1 MNRSMKSVSSF
12 RNRVANYIRNRLRN
26 QNPGLRLSAEKV
38 MEVSAGMVSVS
49 WRRGKFPRDT
59 ATRALAHYWNMRN
72 AA

>member
-1 MNRSMKSVSSF
+1 MKSISSF

-26 QNPGLRLSAEKV
+26 QNPNLSLSADKV
-38 MEVSAGMVSVS
+38 MEVSAGLVSVS

-59 ATRALAHYWNMRN
+59 ATRALANYWKKRH